1 MSPFGRR
8 RFLKSSVL
16 APFIVKDLA
25 KINKKR
31 IPPLSFSTLGCPG
44 WTFDKVVSFAA
55 SHQYQGIEL
64 RGIKGKLNLPELN
77 EFNSASG
84 IAETMQKMQDKHLRF
99 VDLGSSTELHHTD
112 AATWQKHLDDGKKFI
127 DLAAKLNCPYV
138 RVFPNKL
145 PDTDERSKI
154 IDLIIQRLIEL
165 GNYAK
170 QSGVRVLM
178 ESHGDAVKTDELQK
192 IMEAASSSNTGLVW
206 DVVNMWVVTK
216 QSPTEV
222 YSKLKNYIYHT
233 HLKDLTIDDN
243 KNLHYVLIG
252 TGVTPVFEAI
262 DLLYKNGY
270 KGFYSFEWEKLW
282 HPEILEPEVALADF
296 PQKMKAHFK
305 QL

>member
-1 MSPFGRR
+1 MNPFGRR

-16 APFIVKDLA
+16 APFIVKDLGHFNR
-25 KINKKR
+25 KPV
-31 IPPLSFSTLGCPG
+31 PPLSFSTLGCPG
-44 WTFDKVVSFAA
+44 WTFDQVVSFAA
-55 SHQYQGIEL
+55 ANQYQGIEL
-64 RGIKGKLNLPELN
+64 RGIKGQLNLPELS
-77 EFNSASG
+77 EFNSASA
-84 IAETMQKMQDKHLRF
+84 ISETMRKMQDKHLRF

-112 AATWQKHLDDGKKFI
+112 AATRQKHLDDGKKFI

-145 PDTDERSKI
+145 PDSDERSKI
-154 IDLIIQRLIEL
+154 IDLIIQGLIEL
-165 GNYAK
+165 GSYAGK
-170 QSGVRVLM
+170 SGVRVLM

-192 IMEAASSSNTGLVW
+192 IMESASSSNTGLVW

-216 QSPTEV
+216 QPPTEV

-233 HLKDLTIDDN
+233 HLKDLTIDG

-252 TGVTPVFEAI
+252 TGVAPIFEAI

-282 HPEILEPEVALADF
+282 HPEIAEPEIALADF
-296 PQKMKAHFK
+296 PQKMRAHFN